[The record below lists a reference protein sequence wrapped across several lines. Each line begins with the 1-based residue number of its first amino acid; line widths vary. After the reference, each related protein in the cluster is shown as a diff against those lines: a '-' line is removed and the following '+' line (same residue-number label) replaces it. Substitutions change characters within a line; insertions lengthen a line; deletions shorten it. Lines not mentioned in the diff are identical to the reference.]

1 MTSKV
6 RIAFATLGLFALTGL
21 GCGDDNGT
29 TGPSPSSLIGT
40 WDAVKMEL
48 VSGEDPSHKLDFI
61 ADGNTFTLTLHEQH
75 VWEMLVTAPGQ
86 PPVWSE
92 GTWSLSRDILTITD
106 GPETLKFKVR
116 CDGSTMTLTADVTWD
131 HDLDGTA
138 EPAKETIVLVK

>member
-6 RIAFATLGLFALTGL
+6 RIAFATLGVLAAASL

-48 VSGEDPSHKLDFI
+48 VSGEVPSHKLDFL
-61 ADGNTFTLTLHEQH
+61 ADGSTFTLTLLEQH
-75 VWEMLVTAPGQ
+75 VWEILVTSPGQ
-86 PPVWSE
+86 PPVSSE
-92 GTWSLSRDILTITD
+92 GTWSLSDDVLTITD
-106 GPETLKFKVR
+106 GPQVLKFKVR
-116 CDGSTMTLTADVTWD
+116 CDGNTMTLTADVTWD